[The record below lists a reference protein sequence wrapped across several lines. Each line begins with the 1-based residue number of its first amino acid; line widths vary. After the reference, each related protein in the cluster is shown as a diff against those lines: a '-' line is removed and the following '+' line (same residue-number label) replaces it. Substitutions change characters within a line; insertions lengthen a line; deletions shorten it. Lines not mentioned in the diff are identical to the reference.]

1 MSKVMLTCQG
11 SRDVPK
17 IKKVPQNS
25 RRYKDYAKQMP
36 HWGPT
41 NIRRYCTKFCRHGDV
56 AARICAPL
64 DYSTR
69 SFMSF
74 LSLYRKARDR
84 NLKQATTSFFQNLF
98 NLSSL
103 GNHYTIHVMSYW
115 HTKCPS
121 NKQTNKQTNRGI
133 LRTIWTGIFYSP
145 CERHERTGPYLTSV
159 NENELPLYI
168 KFCITSDYLLEGN
181 LLEGSLL
188 KGNVRNLYRV
198 DTLW

>member
-121 NKQTNKQTNRGI
+121 NKQTEAFWEQSELVSFTLLVRGMSAQDPT
-133 LRTIWTGIFYSP
+133 LRRWMKINF
-145 CERHERTGPYLTSV
+145 H
-159 NENELPLYI
+159 
-168 KFCITSDYLLEGN
+168 CI
-181 LLEGSLL
+181 
-188 KGNVRNLYRV
+188 
-198 DTLW
+198 